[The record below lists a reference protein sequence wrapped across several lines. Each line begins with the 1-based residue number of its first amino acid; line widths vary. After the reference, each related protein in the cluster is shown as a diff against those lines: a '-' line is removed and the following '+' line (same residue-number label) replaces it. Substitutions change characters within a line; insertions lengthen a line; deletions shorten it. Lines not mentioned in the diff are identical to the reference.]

1 MALAWSCLRQTRRKE
16 EEALMGRPD
25 ASAGWREKG
34 LVAGLAGREA
44 GSRREE
50 AGRAGRVSRT
60 RPAWKERAMSEAG
73 RLGRKQGKGK

>member
-1 MALAWSCLRQTRRKE
+1 MWSCLRRTRRKE
-16 EEALMGRPD
+16 EDALTGGPS
-25 ASAGWREKG
+25 ASAGWREKV
-34 LVAGLAGREA
+34 LAVGLAGLEV
-44 GSRREE
+44 GPRREE